1 MLNSLKFNRTLTAP
15 LSELVKVSGR
25 TLLKT
30 LRTYI
35 ILLILIQYIFNLTE
49 FFLYRLIVV
58 YFCEKIAGYL
68 NSYKVMSTILGLGLC
83 LDYVVKEL
91 TLKNRENIKSNLR
104 VNGNRLWNSL
114 MEMAKIGP
122 GIAGGNNRQALTN
135 EDAEARAL
143 WQNWCKEAGLSMGVD
158 QMGTMFARREGVV
171 QDALPVYVGS
181 HLDTQPTGG
190 KYDGVLGV
198 LAGLEII
205 QTLNEEGIK
214 TKHPIVVVNFTNEEG
229 TRFPP
234 AMVASGVFAG
244 VHSLEWAYSRED
256 SEGKTFG
263 DELQRINWIGNE
275 DVGARKMKAFFELH
289 IEQGPILELE
299 EKEIGVVT
307 HGQGLN
313 WLEIKLTGKES
324 HTGSTPMPMRI
335 NAGLG
340 MARITQ
346 LVDEI
351 AHQYEPNA
359 VGAIGQ
365 CDIYPNSRNI
375 IPGKAVFTVDF
386 RHPEKSIISSMERDL
401 RMGAKKIAEEI
412 GLDLEIESVGGFD
425 PVTFDP
431 DCVATVRVA
440 AEKLGYEHRDLVSG
454 AGHDACWINKVA
466 PTAMVM
472 CPCVGGL
479 SHNEAEEISQKWA
492 SAGADVLLHAVLES
506 AEIVN

>member
-1 MLNSLKFNRTLTAP
+1 M
-15 LSELVKVSGR
+15 
-25 TLLKT
+25 
-30 LRTYI
+30 
-35 ILLILIQYIFNLTE
+35 
-49 FFLYRLIVV
+49 
-58 YFCEKIAGYL
+58 
-68 NSYKVMSTILGLGLC
+68 
-83 LDYVVKEL
+83 
-91 TLKNRENIKSNLR
+91 KNRENIKSNLR

-263 DELQRINWIGNE
+263 DELQRINWIGDE
-275 DVGARKMKAFFELH
+275 HVGARKMKAFFELH

-299 EKEIGVVT
+299 GKEIGVVT

-375 IPGKAVFTVDF
+375 IPGKAIFTVDF